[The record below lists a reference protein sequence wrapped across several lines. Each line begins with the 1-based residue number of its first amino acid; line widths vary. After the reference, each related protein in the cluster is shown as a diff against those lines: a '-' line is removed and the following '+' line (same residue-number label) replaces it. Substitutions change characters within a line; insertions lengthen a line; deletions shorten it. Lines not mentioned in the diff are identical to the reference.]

1 MIFKNSMNFRTSSF
15 SVYLCLLLHEDPD
28 FRFIFLRVLVAIGAC
43 VCVCVNIDYIVCK
56 YNIYL
61 VYRINI

>member
-15 SVYLCLLLHEDPD
+15 SVYLCLLLHEDAD
-28 FRFIFLRVLVAIGAC
+28 FRFIFLRVFAAIG
-43 VCVCVNIDYIVCK
+43 VYMCVNIGYIVCK